1 MNGASDFSLDNRL
14 ALCADFVRDGAKVA
28 DIGTDHAYLPVW
40 LCRIGR
46 CDTAIAA
53 DINPLPLERGIETIN
68 NSGLNNRI
76 EARLSNGL
84 KKISGEEADDIVI
97 AGMGGE
103 LISQIIENWE
113 YSKDRSKHFILQPMT
128 KSEELMRWLFA
139 NGFSVI
145 KRDCCTAANKC
156 YTVILAE
163 YAHFT
168 SVRKSSVLY
177 SILIFGGGKCRELAA
192 QSLNR
197 VVARKKRRYC
207 VAVGIYYPAL
217 FVNPSVF
224 LKVYFSPVLQRVFQ
238 LRYICPYLILRLDP
252 SVLCTHY
259 ILVRYHLIP

>member
-76 EARLSNGL
+76 ETRLSNGL
-84 KKISGEEADDIVI
+84 EKISGDEADDIVI

-128 KSEELMRWLFA
+128 KSEVLIKYLFD
-139 NGFSVI
+139 NGFEI
-145 KRDCCTAANKC
+145 LKQDCCTAAGKC
-156 YTVILAE
+156 YTVLL
-163 YAHFT
+163 
-168 SVRKSSVLY
+168 VCY
-177 SILIFGGGKCRELAA
+177 SG
-192 QSLNR
+192 
-197 VVARKKRRYC
+197 KKREYTQTELYC
-207 VAVGIYYPAL
+207 AKL
-217 FVNPSVF
+217 QPSVKSTHRLF
-224 LKVYFSPVLQRVFQ
+224 TEKQITKLEKQAKGDARYAEIAKK
-238 LRYICPYLILRLDP
+238 LREML
-252 SVLCTHY
+252 
-259 ILVRYHLIP
+259 